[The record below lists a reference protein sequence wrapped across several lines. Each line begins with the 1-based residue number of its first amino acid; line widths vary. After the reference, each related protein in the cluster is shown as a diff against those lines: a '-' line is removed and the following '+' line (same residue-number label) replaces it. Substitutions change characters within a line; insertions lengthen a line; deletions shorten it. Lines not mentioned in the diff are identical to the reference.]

1 MSIRRRKSWE
11 VGIGHIPLTT
21 ALTRSTARMT
31 SVLWRCWL
39 GVRKSMRP
47 VKTDWW
53 GVGVVICLERGA
65 DCLHMVQLMPLLS
78 PNPIISCLIEIQT
91 GFTFLVLAYP
101 GCPGTEAVKRVCVDV
116 LLNIIVIINRLPRY
130 AKYKMQQV
138 VIDVSWSVCVC

>member
-1 MSIRRRKSWE
+1 
-11 VGIGHIPLTT
+11 
-21 ALTRSTARMT
+21 
-31 SVLWRCWL
+31 
-39 GVRKSMRP
+39 
-47 VKTDWW
+47 
-53 GVGVVICLERGA
+53 VVICLERGA

-101 GCPGTEAVKRVCVDV
+101 GCPGTEAVKRVCVCVDV